1 MRYLIKYCDHL
12 GKLMAA
18 VGLTVIKE
26 RNGETVVLT
35 GAARGKE
42 AVRE

>member
-1 MRYLIKYCDHL
+1 
-12 GKLMAA
+12 MAA

-35 GAARGKE
+35 RAARAKE